1 MGIRHHGKNCS
12 QCLKLMPMNPPNS
25 TKPSVFKSTMQY
37 TLSLPQRGLTAWLSR
52 LRVERK
58 IAAGYI
64 IVLTVAIAGSTL
76 GFIWGEIHQQQA
88 WQAQD
93 QAHTEIELYRRL
105 QTVVLQT
112 RTHQQQLIAL
122 ADDFP
127 AFATEYEQILDYQA
141 TLTAT
146 WIELEAFDLQSVKRH
161 ANDEVH
167 VHHLPHFLN
176 TYQGV
181 PPAYF
186 EQLATLV
193 AGFGPTPSPAE
204 VAMMRVAL
212 MEFTNS
218 PLTLHFDAI
227 SDELVELVNHARVE
241 KAAIEARLEDLHQL
255 RLYWLVGSVG
265 LSILIAV
272 IWTIF
277 ASQAIAQPLEEVT
290 KVAKAVTEDG
300 DFERQAVVKTADEVG
315 TVAITLNQLIQYV
328 KHLLAEQK
336 AATAQQLLASEKM
349 SSLGRMVAGVAH
361 EINNPV
367 NFIHGNLVHAHNYID
382 DLFQL
387 LEAYER
393 VLAHIP
399 LDLQAEI
406 QETAEELD
414 QEFLKTDL
422 PKLLQSMQVGADRTR
437 QIVLSLR
444 NFSRL
449 DDVNPHG
456 VDIHAC
462 LDSTLLILNNRIKK
476 GVDVV
481 KHYGKLPSIEGY
493 SGSLYQVFM
502 NILSNALD
510 ALEEQMERRPQ
521 ITLTTERRGGDQ
533 VAIAITDNG
542 HGIEPENL
550 ENIFKTFFTTKPEGV
565 GTGLGLAISHQIVVE
580 KHQGSLTCTSEV
592 GKQTTFTVL
601 LPIRLSSFAQSAG
614 DTTETPV
621 EALIRQ

>member
-1 MGIRHHGKNCS
+1 
-12 QCLKLMPMNPPNS
+12 
-25 TKPSVFKSTMQY
+25 MQY

-52 LRVERK
+52 LRVGRK

-64 IVLTVAIAGSTL
+64 IVLTVAIAGSSVGL
-76 GFIWGEIHQQQA
+76 IWGEIYQRRV
-88 WQAQD
+88 WQAQEH
-93 QAHTEIELYRRL
+93 AHGEVDLYRRL
-105 QTVVLQT
+105 QTAVLQS
-112 RTHQQQLIAL
+112 RTEQQQLIAL
-122 ADDFP
+122 AADFP
-127 AFATEYEQILDYQA
+127 AFEREYKHLLAHQAELDA
-141 TLTAT
+141 IWA
-146 WIELEAFDLQSVKRH
+146 ELEAFH
-161 ANDEVH
+161 AQDKSKIYAEYELEGY
-167 VHHLPHFLN
+167 HLARFLA
-176 TYQGV
+176 TYRDV
-181 PPAYF
+181 PTAYF
-186 EQLATLV
+186 DQLADLV
-193 AGFGPTPSPAE
+193 AGFGPTPSAVE
-204 VAMMRVAL
+204 VARMRTEL

-218 PLTLHFDAI
+218 PLALHVDGI
-227 SDELVELVNHARVE
+227 SEELVELVSHAREE
-241 KAAIEARLEDLHQL
+241 KAVIEAQL
-255 RLYWLVGSVG
+255 RHWNQIRLYLLAGSIS

-277 ASQAIAQPLEEVT
+277 ASRAIAQPLQEVT
-290 KVAKAVTEDG
+290 KVARAVTEDG
-300 DFERQAVVKTADEVG
+300 DFDRRAMVMTGDEVG
-315 TVAITLNQLIQYV
+315 TVAIALNQLIEYV
-328 KHLLAEQK
+328 KELLAEQK

-367 NFIHGNLVHAHNYID
+367 NFIHGNLVHAHNYVD

-399 LDLQAEI
+399 PDLQAEI
-406 QETAEELD
+406 EATAEELD

-476 GVDVV
+476 GVEVI
-481 KHYGKLPSIEGY
+481 KYYGELPEIEGY

-502 NILSNALD
+502 NLLSNALD
-510 ALEEQMERRPQ
+510 ALEGQTETPPQ
-521 ITLTTERRGGDQ
+521 ITLRTERWEGDQ

-542 HGIEPENL
+542 HGIKPENL

-580 KHQGSLTCTSEV
+580 KHQGSLTCASEL
-592 GKQTTFTVL
+592 GQQTTFTVL
-601 LPIRLSSFAQSAG
+601 LPIRLSTLVKPAADG
-614 DTTETPV
+614 PLPEAATPV
-621 EALIRQ
+621 EALSSQ

>member
-1 MGIRHHGKNCS
+1 
-12 QCLKLMPMNPPNS
+12 MNPPNS

-52 LRVERK
+52 LRVGRK

-93 QAHTEIELYRRL
+93 HAHTEIELYRQL

-146 WIELEAFDLQSVKRH
+146 WIELEAFDVQSVKRH
-161 ANDEVH
+161 VNHEVH

-193 AGFGPTPSPAE
+193 AGFGPTPSPEE

-227 SDELVELVNHARVE
+227 SDQLVELVNHARVE

-315 TVAITLNQLIQYV
+315 TVAIALNQLIDYV

-399 LDLQAEI
+399 ADLQAELE
-406 QETAEELD
+406 ETAEELD

-449 DDVNPHG
+449 DDVNPHN

-481 KHYGKLPSIEGY
+481 KNYGNIPGVEGY

-510 ALEEQMERRPQ
+510 ALEGQTERRPQ
-521 ITLTTERRGGDQ
+521 ITLTTERRGGEQ
-533 VAIAITDNG
+533 VAIAIQDNG
-542 HGIEPENL
+542 HGITPENL

-565 GTGLGLAISHQIVVE
+565 GTGLGLAISYQIVVE
-580 KHQGSLTCTSEV
+580 KHQGSLTCTSKV

-601 LPIRLSSFAQSAG
+601 LPIHLSHLVNASPEAPAVAA
-614 DTTETPV
+614 TPLG
-621 EALIRQ
+621 ALVSH